1 MSDEDDYG
9 FEYSDEEEL
18 DDEQIDI
25 ENEYYNAKGTT
36 GRPKRANRWGCRREM
51 RAGGWLEK
59 RRARRLTRRANVR
72 AINARRDA

>member
-25 ENEYYNAKGTT
+25 ENEYYNAKGAT
-36 GRPKRANRWGCRREM
+36 GRRERANRWGWRRET

-72 AINARRDA
+72 AIDARRDA

>member
-36 GRPKRANRWGCRREM
+36 GRRERANRWGWRRET
-51 RAGGWLEK
+51 RARSGGWLVGK
-59 RRARRLTRRANVR
+59 TKSA
-72 AINARRDA
+72 